1 MRRMSIEEHRESFC
15 GQEGIYPQNESKRA
29 VI

>member
-1 MRRMSIEEHRESFC
+1 MPIEEHRESFC
-15 GQEGIYPQNESKRA
+15 GQDGIYPQNEFKRA